1 MTEARSN
8 AFLRARGSSR
18 EVLSAFAA
26 ALAGLVWLTLA
37 SCSSGAVV
45 SSGSAGHP
53 GSSGAAGS
61 TGAAGVAGTA
71 GTGPAMGTAGTGPPT
86 GAAGTGQAAGAAGK
100 GPATGAAGAGQTTG
114 AAGASPDGGAS
125 DAGTFYDVPPP
136 PPASRGAT
144 VPWIEYEAE
153 AASTNGVAVG
163 PDRTF
168 GTIASEASGR
178 RAVRLEAAGQYV
190 ELTSTA
196 RANAI
201 VVRYVIPDAPP
212 GGGTTATLNLYVDGA
227 LRQPLALTSRYAWSY
242 GGEAS
247 TSNDPSQGGA
257 HHYFDEARAL
267 VGDIPPGAKV
277 RLQKDATNAAMYY
290 VIDLV
295 DLEYVGPPLPQPAN
309 SLALDADCGA
319 KPGDGQDDGKALQT
333 CVKAGQNMGKSVW
346 IPPGIWE
353 MTAPLSDATGV
364 TTASV
369 EVHGAGM
376 WYSTLQGPWA
386 RFHCAANGCRFF
398 DFAILGDTT
407 ARDDTASD
415 NGFNGGAGTG
425 SRLERVWVEHTKVG
439 YWVGAGNV
447 ADGLVITGCRFRDLM
462 ADGVNFASGT
472 SNSEVVSSHFRNTG
486 DDALASWS
494 TGADP
499 GMNSKNV
506 FHFDT
511 VQVPWRANCFGIYG
525 GSDNRVEDN
534 VCADV
539 VTYPG
544 VLVAQQFGSDAFG
557 GTTTVQ
563 RNTITRAG
571 GHMFNQEHGAVEV
584 FGSLGPV
591 SGVLLKDLQID
602 SPTYAG
608 LHIEGPNPI
617 TNATFDTISITNA
630 GSYGILVRA
639 KSTGGGTFSNVTV
652 TGSSGLNYEPNAS
665 FTITKGAGDSGW

>member
-1 MTEARSN
+1 MQARLSVLGAAHA
-8 AFLRARGSSR
+8 AFFVGC
-18 EVLSAFAA
+18 VAA
-26 ALAGLVWLTLA
+26 SVG
-37 SCSSGAVV
+37 CSSGAVV
-45 SSGSAGHP
+45 SSGKGGHDGGAGSMMTT
-53 GSSGAAGS
+53 GAAGSGAAGQPTGTAGSTGTAGTTGAAGAGGS
-61 TGAAGVAGTA
+61 TGAAGKATGSAGT
-71 GTGPAMGTAGTGPPT
+71 T
-86 GAAGTGQAAGAAGK
+86 GAAGT
-100 GPATGAAGAGQTTG
+100 
-114 AAGASPDGGAS
+114 SPDGGTT

-144 VPWIEYEAE
+144 VPWLEYEAE
-153 AASTNGVAVG
+153 SGATNGVTIG

-178 RAVRLEAAGQYV
+178 RAVRLEAPGQYV
-190 ELTSTA
+190 ELTATA

-201 VVRYVIPDAPP
+201 VVRYVIPDAA
-212 GGGTTATLNLYVDGA
+212 GGGGLNATLNLYVDGT

-242 GGEAS
+242 GGDES
-247 TSNDPSQGGA
+247 TNNDPSRGGA
-257 HHYFDEARAL
+257 HHFYDESRAL
-267 VGDIPPGAKV
+267 VGEIPPGAKV
-277 RLQKDATNAAMYY
+277 KLQKDASNSAAYY

-295 DLEYVGPPLPQPAN
+295 DLEYVGPPLTQPAG
-309 SLALDADCGA
+309 SLSLSADCGA
-319 KPGDGQDDGKALQT
+319 KPGDGQDDAKAMQT
-333 CVKAGQNMGKSVW
+333 CVKAAANMGKSVW
-346 IPPGIWE
+346 IPPGTWE
-353 MTAPLSDATGV
+353 MTAALGDVGGAT
-364 TTASV
+364 TSNV

-386 RFHCAANGCRFF
+386 RFHCAANNCRFF
-398 DFAILGDTT
+398 DFAITGDTT
-407 ARDDTASD
+407 ARDDTTSD

-425 SRLERVWVEHTKVG
+425 SRLQNIWVEHTKVG

-447 ADGLVITGCRFRDLM
+447 ANGLVITGCRFRNLM

-472 SNSEVVSSHFRNTG
+472 SNSEVVNSHFRNTG

-499 GMNSKNV
+499 GVNTKNV
-506 FHFDT
+506 FHFNT
-511 VQVPWRANCFGIYG
+511 VQVPWRANCFGVYG

-544 VLVAQQFGSDAFG
+544 VLIAQQFGSDAFG
-557 GTTTVQ
+557 GTTIVQ

-591 SGVLLKDLQID
+591 SGVLFKDLVID

-608 LHIEGPNPI
+608 LHIEGPNAV
-617 TNATFDTISITNA
+617 TNATFDTIAITNA
-630 GSYGILVRA
+630 GSYGILVKE
-639 KSTGGGTFSNVTV
+639 KSTGGGTFTNVTV
-652 TGSSGLNYEPNAS
+652 MGSNGLNYEPNAS
-665 FTITKGAGDSGW
+665 FNISKGAGNSGW

>member
-1 MTEARSN
+1 M
-8 AFLRARGSSR
+8 AFLRA
-18 EVLSAFAA
+18 
-26 ALAGLVWLTLA
+26 ALAGIVLA
-37 SCSSGAVV
+37 GCSSGAVV

-61 TGAAGVAGTA
+61 AGSAGAGGTGPSTGTA
-71 GTGPAMGTAGTGPPT
+71 GTS
-86 GAAGTGQAAGAAGK
+86 
-100 GPATGAAGAGQTTG
+100 QTTG
-114 AAGASPDGGAS
+114 AAGASPDGGAT

-153 AASTNGVAVG
+153 AASTNGSVLG

-178 RAVRLEAAGQYV
+178 RAVRLDNVGQYV

-196 RANAI
+196 RANAL
-201 VVRYVIPDAPP
+201 VVRYVIPDAPA
-212 GGGTTATLNLYVDGA
+212 GGGATATLDLYVGGT
-227 LRQPLALTSRYAWSY
+227 LRQALTLTSRYAWSY

-247 TSNDPSQGGA
+247 TNNDPSAGGA
-257 HHYFDEARAL
+257 HHFYDEARAL
-267 VGDIPPGAKV
+267 VGDIPPGTKV
-277 RLQKDATNAAMYY
+277 KLQKDDANTAMYY
-290 VIDLV
+290 VIDLI
-295 DLEYVGPPLPQPAN
+295 DLEYVGPPLAQPAN
-309 SLALDADCGA
+309 SLSLVADCGA
-319 KPGDGQDDGKALQT
+319 KPGDGQDDAKALQA
-333 CVKAGQNMGKSVW
+333 CVKAGANMSKSVW
-346 IPPGIWE
+346 IPPGTYE
-353 MTAPLSDATGV
+353 MTASLADVGGI
-364 TTASV
+364 TTQNV

-386 RFHCAANGCRFF
+386 RFHCAGSGCRFF
-398 DFAILGDTT
+398 DFSILGDTT
-407 ARDDTASD
+407 VRDDTASD
-415 NGFNGGAGTG
+415 NGFNGGAGMN
-425 SRLERVWVEHTKVG
+425 SRLEHIWVEHTKVG
-439 YWVGAGNV
+439 AWLGAGNV
-447 ADGLVITGCRFRDLM
+447 ANGLVVTGCRFRDLM

-472 SNSEVVSSHFRNTG
+472 SNSEVVNSHFRNTG

-494 TGADP
+494 TGTDP
-499 GMNSKNV
+499 GMNADNV

-511 VQVPWRANCFGIYG
+511 VQVPWRANCFGVYG

-534 VCADV
+534 LCADV

-571 GHMFNQEHGAVEV
+571 GHMFNQDHGAVEV

-591 SGVLLKDLQID
+591 TGVLLKDLVIE

-617 TNATFDTISITNA
+617 TNATFDTIAISNA

-639 KSTGGGTFSNVTV
+639 KSTGGGTFSSVTV
-652 TGSSGLNYEPNAS
+652 TGSNGLSYEPNAS

>member
-1 MTEARSN
+1 M
-8 AFLRARGSSR
+8 
-18 EVLSAFAA
+18 VLV
-26 ALAGLVWLTLA
+26 G
-37 SCSSGAVV
+37 CSSGAVV
-45 SSGSAGHP
+45 SSGSAGHAGKTGGGP
-53 GSSGAAGS
+53 GTAGAVPVAGSSGAAGATS
-61 TGAAGVAGTA
+61 TAGSGPGTAGSGPGTAGASGAAG
-71 GTGPAMGTAGTGPPT
+71 PT
-86 GAAGTGQAAGAAGK
+86 GAAGT
-100 GPATGAAGAGQTTG
+100 
-114 AAGASPDGGAS
+114 SPDAGVT
-125 DAGTFYDVPPP
+125 DAGMFFEVAPP

-144 VPWIEYEAE
+144 VPWLEYEAE
-153 AASTNGVAVG
+153 AASTTGVTIG

-168 GTIASEASGR
+168 GTLPSEASGR
-178 RAVRLEAAGQYV
+178 RAVRLEATGQFI
-190 ELTSTA
+190 EFTSTA

-201 VVRYVIPDAPP
+201 VVRYVIPDAP
-212 GGGTTATLNLYVDGA
+212 GGGGMTATLDLYVGGA
-227 LRQPLALTSRYAWSY
+227 LRQPLSLTSRYAWSY

-247 TSNDPSQGGA
+247 TNNDPGAGGA
-257 HHYFDEARAL
+257 HHFYDEARAL
-267 VGDIPPGAKV
+267 VGDIPPGTKV
-277 RLQKDATNAAMYY
+277 KLQKDAANTAAYY
-290 VIDLV
+290 IVDLI
-295 DLEYVGPPLPQPAN
+295 DLEYVGPPLTQPAN
-309 SLALDADCGA
+309 SLSLGADCGA
-319 KPGDGQDDGKALQT
+319 KPGDGQDDAKTMQT
-333 CVKAGQNMGKSVW
+333 CVNAARNMGKSVW
-346 IPPGIWE
+346 IPPGTWE
-353 MTAPLSDATGV
+353 MTGNLADVGGV

-376 WYSTLQGPWA
+376 WYSTLSGPSA
-386 RFHCAANGCRFF
+386 HFHCSGSGCRFF

-425 SRLERVWVEHTKVG
+425 SRLENIWVEHTKVG

-447 ADGLVITGCRFRDLM
+447 ANGLVITGSRFRNLF

-472 SNSEVVSSHFRNTG
+472 SNSEVVNSHFRNTG

-494 TGADP
+494 TGPDP
-499 GMNSKNV
+499 GVNTKNV

-511 VQVPWRANCFGIYG
+511 VQVPWRANCFGVYG
-525 GSDNRVEDN
+525 GVDNRVEDN
-534 VCADV
+534 LCADV

-608 LHIEGPNPI
+608 LHIEGPNEI
-617 TNATFDTISITNA
+617 TNATFDTIAITGA

-652 TGSSGLNYEPNAS
+652 TGSNGLNYEPNAS
-665 FTITKGAGDSGW
+665 FTITKGAGNNGW

>member
-8 AFLRARGSSR
+8 AFPRAPGSPR
-18 EVLSAFAA
+18 EVLSLFGA
-26 ALAGLVWLTLA
+26 ALAAMFVA

-61 TGAAGVAGTA
+61 TGS
-71 GTGPAMGTAGTGPPT
+71 
-86 GAAGTGQAAGAAGK
+86 AGAAG
-100 GPATGAAGAGQTTG
+100 AGAGTGTGGTGQTTG
-114 AAGASPDGGAS
+114 AAGASPDGGVV

-144 VPWIEYEAE
+144 APWLEYEAE
-153 AASTNGVAVG
+153 AASTNGVTIG

-168 GTIASEASGR
+168 GTIPSEASGR
-178 RAVRLEAAGQYV
+178 RAVRLEAMGQYV

-196 RANAI
+196 RANAL
-201 VVRYVIPDAPP
+201 VVRYVIPDAPA
-212 GGGTTATLNLYVDGA
+212 GGGTTATLDLYVDGT
-227 LRQPLALTSRYAWSY
+227 LRQALNLTSRYAWSY
-242 GGEAS
+242 GGESS
-247 TSNDPSQGGA
+247 TSNDPGQGGA

-267 VGDIPPGAKV
+267 VGDIAPGAKV
-277 RLQKDATNAAMYY
+277 KLQKDAANMAQYY
-290 VIDLV
+290 VVDLV
-295 DLEYVGPPLPQPAN
+295 DLEYVGPPLPRPAN
-309 SLALDADCGA
+309 SLSLSDDCGA
-319 KPGDGQDDGKALQT
+319 KPGDGQDDGRALQA
-333 CVKAGQNMGKSVW
+333 CVKAGLNMGKSVW
-346 IPPGIWE
+346 IPPGTFE
-353 MTAPLSDATGV
+353 MTGSLQDVGGV
-364 TTASV
+364 TTQGV

-386 RFHCAANGCRFF
+386 RFHCAGNGCRFF
-398 DFAILGDTT
+398 DFSLFGDTT
-407 ARDDTASD
+407 LRDDTASD

-425 SRLERVWVEHTKVG
+425 SRLENIWVEHTKVG

-447 ADGLVITGCRFRDLM
+447 ANGLVITGCRFRDLM

-472 SNSEVVSSHFRNTG
+472 SNSEVVNSHFRNTG

-494 TGADP
+494 TGTDP

-511 VQVPWRANCFGIYG
+511 VQLPWRANCFGVYG

-544 VLVAQQFGSDAFG
+544 ILVAQQFGSDAFG

-571 GHMFNQEHGAVEV
+571 GHMFNQDHGAVEV

-591 SGVLLKDLQID
+591 SGVLIKDLQID

-617 TNATFDTISITNA
+617 TNATFDTIAITNA

-652 TGSSGLNYEPNAS
+652 TGSNGLNYEPNAS
-665 FTITKGAGDSGW
+665 FTITKGAGNSGW